1 MNYPTTP
8 SSLLER
14 EQQGDE
20 ISWYEFY
27 FRYALVTCT
36 SGVGFHFR
44 ETECDDLVQLV
55 MLKFF
60 THSKT
65 FVYRK
70 GEAKFRTYFF

>member
-20 ISWYEFY
+20 ISWNVY